1 MAGGL
6 TDSTSYDTAVSK
18 GIDIFEHL
26 RGHACFEA
34 LDAMGDAVFTGNTGT
49 NLCDLNIMYV
59 PALPEKPHQS
69 DSFRIKSVHARQ
81 LIDCKCRPMVE
92 VDVITEGGAVGTA
105 SAPTGT
111 SVGMYESCVLR
122 DGDPAEYNGLS
133 VHKAV
138 ANVNDII
145 APALIGK
152 NVLDQEAL
160 DQIMIDLDGTPD
172 KHVLGGNAIYSVSVA
187 CYRAAAA
194 ALGRPL
200 YDYIADGQI
209 RTVPIPSFNVMNGG
223 NNAGIRQAFNE
234 FIVMPYR
241 AKDIE
246 QAVEIAV
253 KVFQKLG
260 GVIREYT
267 GAEPRVGGSYGW
279 CAPSEDPEVCLNL
292 IQKAIDLCGYTE
304 ECAFALD
311 CASSE
316 MYDKEQQRYYLN
328 GSYLSSAELIA
339 YMKGLTERHNFV
351 FIEDL
356 LDENDW
362 EGFHKAHEEIT
373 RSFIIGDDFT
383 VSNIDRIKKAYEQ
396 HSVDGFILKPN
407 QVGTIS
413 EALVSH
419 RYAQERNLFSITS
432 GRSGGV
438 VGDVVMDL
446 AVGLQIP
453 FIKNGCPR
461 SGERIDKLN
470 FLMRVKDSYPDCHMA
485 KIDDIVRFL

>member
-1 MAGGL
+1 M
-6 TDSTSYDTAVSK
+6 
-18 GIDIFEHL
+18 
-26 RGHACFEA
+26 
-34 LDAMGDAVFTGNTGT
+34 
-49 NLCDLNIMYV
+49 
-59 PALPEKPHQS
+59 
-69 DSFRIKSVHARQ
+69 
-81 LIDCKCRPMVE
+81 
-92 VDVITEGGAVGTA
+92 
-105 SAPTGT
+105 
-111 SVGMYESCVLR
+111 
-122 DGDPAEYNGLS
+122 
-133 VHKAV
+133 HKAV

-200 YDYIADGQI
+200 YDYIAGGQI

-260 GVIREYT
+260 SVIREYT

-292 IQKAIDLCGYTE
+292 IQKAIDLCGYTA

-316 MYDKEQQRYYLN
+316 MYDKEQRRYYLN
-328 GSYLSSAELIA
+328 GSYVTSDELIA

-362 EGFHKAHEEIT
+362 EGFRKAHEEIT

-383 VSNIDRIKKAYEQ
+383 VSNIDRIRKAYEQ
-396 HSVDGFILKPN
+396 QAVDGFILKPN

-419 RYAQERNLFSITS
+419 RFAQERNLFSITS

-470 FLMRVKDSYPDCHMA
+470 FLMRVKDSYLGCHMA
-485 KIDDIVRFL
+485 KIDDIVRFH